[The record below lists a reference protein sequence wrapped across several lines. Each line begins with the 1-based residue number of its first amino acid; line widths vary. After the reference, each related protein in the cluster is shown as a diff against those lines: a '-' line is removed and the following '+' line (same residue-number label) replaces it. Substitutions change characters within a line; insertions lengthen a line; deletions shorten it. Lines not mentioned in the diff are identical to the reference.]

1 MAVDIPILF
10 DTMEDEGEKTSRTYK
25 IDWDEGR
32 IGGFVDRQEAMN
44 QYIKKALLT
53 PRFRCLIYSG
63 QYGSEIID
71 RLMDKNVTRDYIEA
85 EMPFLVRD
93 TLIHDQRI
101 LNVYNVAIS
110 FMDTYPLQDSC
121 IITFDVNTVYGT
133 AHIKEV
139 M

>member
-1 MAVDIPILF
+1 MAVDIPISF
-10 DTMEDEGEKTSRTYK
+10 DTMEDEVEKTSRTYK

-32 IGGFVDRQEAMN
+32 IGGFVDGKEAMN

-53 PRFRCLIYSG
+53 PRFHCLIYSG

-71 RLMDKNVTRDYIEA
+71 RLMDKNVTREYIEA

-93 TLIHDQRI
+93 TLIHDPRI
-101 LNVYNVAIS
+101 LNVYNVAVS

-121 IITFDVNTVYGT
+121 IITFDVDTVYGT
-133 AHIKEV
+133 ARLKEV
-139 M
+139 I